1 MLKYLKLFVLF
12 FFVPFFTYA
21 QSNIEIES
29 EIDEVTVYES
39 GALVRRNGSFHT
51 NRGKSILKFTKLSPW
66 VKEQTIKIDGDGSYT
81 ILNVQFKNDYLNELE
96 RDKEIENLIDSLEYL
111 KEKVEDSDTQ
121 IKIFGEQ
128 LDFLKSNQS
137 ISGKQQAI
145 ELANLKAINNYYS
158 EQLQK
163 LNMNLLHEK
172 RRKKEFNEEI
182 KKINNE
188 LNSIRN
194 NQALP
199 SGTIEVSIEK
209 SSNAKSKISISYQVE
224 NASWYPSYDLRF
236 NGTKEPVEISYKANI
251 TQNSGVDWK
260 DVNIILSNVQSHLS
274 GVLPEMKPWHL
285 YFYYQELSSALQGR
299 VAGVNIAE
307 ANDEVLMEFD
317 MEEAPLNIRGVGS
330 LPSNHPLYVID
341 GVPQEEPHNLN
352 PNDIESIQVLKDAST
367 KAVYGTRAS
376 NGVVVITTKKDK
388 TSKSSAPLSVSYK
401 NETSVE
407 FAIDNKQTIMSNNQ
421 LNTFIFKNAA
431 LNAVYEYQAV
441 PKLSERV
448 YLIGKIIDWSSADLV
463 DGEAN
468 IYMENSYVGKSQINA
483 SQFSDTLDI
492 SFGID
497 NNIII
502 EREKLSDFSE
512 TRFIGSNKKETI
524 ACKISVR
531 NNKSYPV
538 NVTVFDQIPLST
550 SKEIQIEPVEISGGN
565 LQETS
570 GQIHWDLILNP
581 NENAELIISYSVRYP
596 KSKKI
601 ILE

>member
-199 SGTIEVSIEK
+199 SGTIEVSIEN

-341 GVPQEEPHNLN
+341 GVPQDEPHNFN

>member
-1 MLKYLKLFVLF
+1 MLKYLKLFVPF
-12 FFVPFFTYA
+12 FFIPFFTYA

-29 EIDEVTVYES
+29 GIGEVTVYES
-39 GALVRRNGSFHT
+39 GALVRRNGSFQT

-137 ISGKQQAI
+137 ISGKQQAT

-163 LNMNLLHEK
+163 LNMNLLNEK

-188 LNSIRN
+188 LNSIKN
-194 NQALP
+194 NQTLP

-209 SSNAKSKISISYQVE
+209 SSNAKSKISISYQIE

-274 GVLPEMKPWHL
+274 GVLPEMNPWHL

-317 MEEAPLNIRGVGS
+317 MEEAPLSIRGVES
-330 LPSNHPLYVID
+330 LPSNNPLYVID
-341 GVPQEEPHNLN
+341 GVPQDEPHNLN

-376 NGVVVITTKKDK
+376 NGVVVITTKKDRA
-388 TSKSSAPLSVSYK
+388 SQSSAPLSISYK

-468 IYMENSYVGKSQINA
+468 IYMENS
-483 SQFSDTLDI
+483 LC
-492 SFGID
+492 
-497 NNIII
+497 
-502 EREKLSDFSE
+502 R
-512 TRFIGSNKKETI
+512 
-524 ACKISVR
+524 KISDQC
-531 NNKSYPV
+531 KS
-538 NVTVFDQIPLST
+538 VF
-550 SKEIQIEPVEISGGN
+550 
-565 LQETS
+565 
-570 GQIHWDLILNP
+570 
-581 NENAELIISYSVRYP
+581 RYT
-596 KSKKI
+596 
-601 ILE
+601 